1 MHDRQPNAER
11 LCFCSVWPC
20 CFLFLL
26 LLSLWT
32 CGVDRATASRI
43 VKAVEWQMA
52 KENLK
57 LDAGEIKVFA
67 DRETEGA
74 WRVEF
79 FDDDGGC
86 YVTVFSG
93 PHAEKRARAYGWALA
108 EGTVQPI
115 PN

>member
-1 MHDRQPNAER
+1 
-11 LCFCSVWPC
+11 
-20 CFLFLL
+20 
-26 LLSLWT
+26 
-32 CGVDRATASRI
+32 
-43 VKAVEWQMA
+43 MA

-86 YVTVFSG
+86 YVTLFSG
-93 PHAEKRARAYGWALA
+93 PRAEERARAYGWALA

>member
-1 MHDRQPNAER
+1 MT
-11 LCFCSVWPC
+11 
-20 CFLFLL
+20 FLNYIE
-26 LLSLWT
+26 T
-32 CGVDRATASRI
+32 VSRI

-93 PHAEKRARAYGWALA
+93 PHAGEVGACLRLGAR
-108 EGTVQPI
+108 
-115 PN
+115 